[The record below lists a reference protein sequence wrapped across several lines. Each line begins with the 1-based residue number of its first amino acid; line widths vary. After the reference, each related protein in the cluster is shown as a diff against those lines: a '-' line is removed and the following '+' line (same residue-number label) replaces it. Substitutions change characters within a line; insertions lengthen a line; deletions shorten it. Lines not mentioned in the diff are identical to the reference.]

1 MFCSGS
7 QKEFKQSRQKEILTK
22 TRPDDVNSQQ
32 HWPTVITLWGRKML
46 GYIKPVSDGLHKNQ
60 TLLSNLLIESI
71 QIPVDIK
78 TEDYYIVWIVYILNG
93 ADGCFYS

>member
-1 MFCSGS
+1 
-7 QKEFKQSRQKEILTK
+7 
-22 TRPDDVNSQQ
+22 
-32 HWPTVITLWGRKML
+32 ML

-78 TEDYYIVWIVYILNG
+78 TKDYYIVWIVYILNG